1 MILDRLAEILCCPET
16 RRKLSIAPPELLEWM
31 RGEQAAGKL
40 FYKSG
45 KYVVEPV
52 KAGLVR
58 DDGRLFYPVIDDIPV
73 MLKDEAIV
81 IVRGAGGGIDS

>member
-1 MILDRLAEILCCPET
+1 
-16 RRKLSIAPPELLEWM
+16 
-31 RGEQAAGKL
+31 
-40 FYKSG
+40 
-45 KYVVEPV
+45 VEPV

-81 IVRGAGGGIDS
+81 ITGGPAGMPESD